1 MENLQFNGVILSND
15 EAFKERVLGFWPKQA
30 DSWKVFEKASE
41 TVHSILGS
49 LPDILLCTMNLQEM
63 SGVQLA
69 SMVKSENIYRHIPFM
84 LCLTQEEFDAMA
96 RSAEVAEI
104 DDFFILPGSDEEFK
118 TRLDLVIR
126 RSRRSLDTN
135 PLTRLPG
142 NTSIIHYLQACIDR
156 REEFSMGYCDLD
168 FFKSFNDRYGFAR
181 GDEVLMMTAR
191 VILNTLRQVS
201 PTNYFVGHIGGDDFI
216 FALPA
221 DLAEEACKKII
232 IAFDSIVPQFY
243 DLEDRLKGGIISLDR
258 QGVLRSFPI
267 MAISIAVVANH
278 KGKLKHVG
286 EASQI
291 AMNLKKKA
299 KEDVKSSYV
308 LDRRSNPFDNVG

>member
-1 MENLQFNGVILSND
+1 MKDLRFKGVLLSSD
-15 EAFKERVLGFWPKQA
+15 DGFKERVLGFWPEHR

-41 TVHSILGS
+41 TVPNILGE

-63 SGVQLA
+63 TGVQLA
-69 SMVKSENIYRHIPFM
+69 NMVKSENIYLHMPFM
-84 LCLTQEEFDAMA
+84 LCLTQDEFDAMA
-96 RSAEVAEI
+96 RSEEAAEI
-104 DDFFILPGSDEEFK
+104 DDFFILPGSGEEFK
-118 TRLDLVIR
+118 TRLALVVR
-126 RSRRSLDTN
+126 RARRSLDTN

-156 REEFSMGYCDLD
+156 GEEFSMGYCDLD
-168 FFKSFNDRYGFAR
+168 FFKSFNDRYGFTR

-191 VILNTLRQVS
+191 IILNTLRLIA

-216 FALPA
+216 FALPTA
-221 DLAEEACKKII
+221 LAEDACKKII
-232 IAFDSIVPQFY
+232 AAFDSIVPQFY
-243 DLEDRLKGGIISLDR
+243 DLKDRMKGGIISLDR

-267 MAISIAVVANH
+267 MGISIAVVTNYN
-278 KGKLKHVG
+278 GKLKHVG

-308 LDRRSNPFDNVG
+308 LDRRKSTADNV